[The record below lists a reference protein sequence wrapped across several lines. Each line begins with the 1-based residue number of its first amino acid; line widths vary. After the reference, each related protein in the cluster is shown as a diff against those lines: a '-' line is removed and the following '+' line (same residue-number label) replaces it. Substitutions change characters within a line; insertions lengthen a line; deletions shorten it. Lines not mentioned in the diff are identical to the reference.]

1 MSLWVRILPL
11 LLSMVLWV
19 VIVWLWPVQTTADLQ
34 VVAWVNISLLFVL
47 SMLLFSYGLRLFL
60 QRKEP
65 RPGSRL
71 RAKLVIGAVGM
82 LLIPS
87 GTLQIAANQMVEKG
101 MNVWFDVRV
110 DTLLDRAL
118 SLAQGFYARIDQDMR
133 HNLAEYMNDDGLLLD
148 VASLPAS
155 YRSLNARMTDML
167 RREGWQSIQ
176 LYDRNERLLAAVQAE
191 GLADFTPEAF
201 TEQALATLTLGRIR
215 SELFHMQNEEM
226 LVGYAP
232 IRIQQHTVALLKVK
246 TILPRDLIQHARA
259 VESDY
264 RTYKELERHRQ
275 SIRDTF
281 THAMLFI
288 TLIIVL
294 VVGLI
299 AVVFSRRL
307 TNPIGQLAEALKK
320 VTSGDL
326 NVSIPNAPDDEL
338 GELVHSFNRMA
349 LHMKQNVEAIEKAQL
364 DLSDALTSSRQR
376 QYVLETLLANLQSGV
391 LLLNEHGEIRLM
403 NQSLRELLSLDSNDW
418 VSGRNFADLSRGKLH
433 LVNEF
438 YDELSHQQNET
449 LQRELEITIQAE
461 KRHLLARGAR
471 LNATALSGFSG
482 YLLVLDD
489 VSQLAEA
496 QRHRAWSEVAQRLAH
511 EIKNPLTPIKLA
523 AERLQ
528 RRFRPQVD
536 NHDVFDSCT
545 HAIIAQVERLQR
557 LIADFSTLA
566 RLPKPHCKQVQ
577 CATFVQELRDLY
589 SAYPRVRVADM
600 PADLVCHCDA
610 DQVRQILINLMENA
624 LAATEQDQK
633 HIRLYLSH
641 DDEMVRFHIEDD
653 GDGIPED
660 VRQHMFEAYYSTK
673 STGSGL
679 GLSIAKRIADEHG
692 GDLSLLSYG
701 EPTHF
706 CLALPVR
713 APQEK
718 SVEQVL
724 EGV

>member
-1 MSLWVRILPL
+1 MSLWLKILPL
-11 LLSMVLWV
+11 LLSMALWM
-19 VIVWLWPVQTTADLQ
+19 VIVWLWPSNTTADLQ

-47 SMLLFSYGLRLFL
+47 SMLLFLYGMRLWLR
-60 QRKEP
+60 KEEP

-82 LLIPS
+82 LLIPA

-118 SLAQGFYARIDQDMR
+118 SLAQGFYGRIDQDMR
-133 HNLAEYMNDDGLLLD
+133 HNLAQYMDDDALLSD
-148 VASLPAS
+148 ISNLPGS
-155 YRSLNARMTDML
+155 YRSLNARMTDVL

-176 LYDRNERLLAAVQAE
+176 LYDRNERLVAAVQAE
-191 GLADFTPEAF
+191 GLSDFKPEAF
-201 TEQALATLTLGRIR
+201 TEQALVTLTMGRIS
-215 SELFHMQNEEM
+215 SELFNQQNEEM
-226 LVGYAP
+226 LIAYAP
-232 IRIQQHTVALLKVK
+232 IRIQQHIVALLKVK
-246 TILPRDLIQHARA
+246 TTLPTDLIQHARA

-275 SIRDTF
+275 SISDIF

-288 TLIIVL
+288 TLMIVM
-294 VVGLI
+294 VVGFV
-299 AVVFSRRL
+299 AVIFSRRL
-307 TNPIGQLAEALKK
+307 TSPVGQLAQALKK
-320 VTSGDL
+320 ITDGNLD
-326 NVSIPNAPDDEL
+326 VSIPNASDDEL
-338 GELVHSFNRMA
+338 GDLVHSFNRMA

-391 LLLNEHGEIRLM
+391 LLLNEHGEIQLM
-403 NQSLRELLSLDSNDW
+403 NQSLRELLILQPSDW
-418 VSGRNFADLSRGKLH
+418 TSGRNFADLSRGKLH
-433 LVNEF
+433 LVHDF
-438 YDELSHQQNET
+438 YNELSHQKNET
-449 LQRELEITIQAE
+449 LQRELEITIQGE

-471 LNATALSGFSG
+471 LSTSGLSGFSG
-482 YLLVLDD
+482 YLLLLDD

-528 RRFRPQVD
+528 RRFRSQVD
-536 NHDVFDSCT
+536 SHDVFDSCT

-600 PADLVCHCDA
+600 PAELSCHCDA
-610 DQVRQILINLMENA
+610 DQIRQILINLMENA
-624 LAATEQDQK
+624 LAATDDDQK

-641 DDEMVRFHIEDD
+641 GDGMVRFHIEDD
-653 GDGIPED
+653 GGGVPES
-660 VRQHMFEAYYSTK
+660 VREHMFEAYYSTK

-679 GLSIAKRIADEHG
+679 GLSIAKRIADEHD
-692 GDLSLLSYG
+692 GDLSLISSG
-701 EPTHF
+701 SPTHF
-706 CLALPVR
+706 CLTLPMQ

-718 SVEQVL
+718 STEKVQGET
-724 EGV
+724 

>member
-1 MSLWVRILPL
+1 MKLWVRILPL
-11 LLSMVLWV
+11 LLSVALWV
-19 VIVWLWPVQTTADLQ
+19 VIVWLWPSHTTPDLQ
-34 VVAWVNISLLFVL
+34 VVAWVNISLLFL
-47 SMLLFSYGLRLFL
+47 ISMLLFLYGMRLFL

-82 LLIPS
+82 LLIPA

-118 SLAQGFYARIDQDMR
+118 SLAQGFYGRIDQDMR
-133 HNLAEYMNDDGLLLD
+133 HNLSQYANDDALLSD
-148 VASLPAS
+148 IANLPMS
-155 YRSLNARMTDML
+155 YRSLNSRMVDVL
-167 RREGWQSIQ
+167 KREGWQSIQ
-176 LYDRNERLLAAVQAE
+176 LYDRNERLVAAVQSE
-191 GLADFTPEAF
+191 GLSDFIPEPF
-201 TEQALATLTLGRIR
+201 SEQAQLALTMGRIN
-215 SELFHMQNEEM
+215 SELVNLQNDEV
-226 LVGYAP
+226 LVAYAP
-232 IRIQQHTVALLKVK
+232 VRIQQRIVALLKIK
-246 TILPRDLIQHARA
+246 TVLPTGLIQNARA

-275 SIRDTF
+275 AIRDTF

-288 TLIIVL
+288 TLIIVM
-294 VVGLI
+294 VVGFI
-299 AVVFSRRL
+299 AVLFSRRL
-307 TNPIGQLAEALKK
+307 TSPVGQLAEALKK
-320 VTSGDL
+320 ITDGNLD
-326 NVSIPNAPDDEL
+326 VSIPNASDDEL
-338 GELVHSFNRMA
+338 GDLVHSFNRMA

-391 LLLNEHGEIRLM
+391 LLLNEHGEIRLI
-403 NQSLRELLSLDSNDW
+403 NQSLRELLVLQASDW
-418 VSGRNFADLSRGKLH
+418 VSGRDFSDLSRGKLH
-433 LVNEF
+433 LVHEF
-438 YDELSHQQNET
+438 YDELRHQNNET
-449 LQRELEITIQAE
+449 LQRELEVMVQGE

-471 LNATALSGFSG
+471 LNASGLSGFSG
-482 YLLVLDD
+482 YLLLLDD

-528 RRFRPQVD
+528 RRFRGQVD
-536 NHDVFDSCT
+536 NLDVFDSCT
-545 HAIIAQVERLQR
+545 HAIVAQVERLQR

-600 PADLVCHCDA
+600 PSDLPCHCDA

-624 LAATEQDQK
+624 LAATESERE

-641 DDEMVRFHIEDD
+641 DDDMVYFHIEDD
-653 GDGIPED
+653 GDGIPEA
-660 VRQHMFEAYYSTK
+660 VREHMFEAYYSTK

-692 GDLSLLSYG
+692 GDLLLVSSG
-701 EPTHF
+701 NPTHF
-706 CLALPVR
+706 CLTLPVQEPEIKSAER
-713 APQEK
+713 A
-718 SVEQVL
+718 L
-724 EGV
+724 EGT

>member
-11 LLSMVLWV
+11 LLSIALWV
-19 VIVWLWPVQTTADLQ
+19 VIAWLWPSHTSPDLQ
-34 VVAWVNISLLFVL
+34 VVAWVNISLLSAL
-47 SMLLFSYGLRLFL
+47 SVLLFLYGMKLFL

-71 RAKLVIGAVGM
+71 RAKLVIGMVGM
-82 LLIPS
+82 LLIPA
-87 GTLQIAANQMVEKG
+87 GALQIAANQMVEKG

-118 SLAQGFYARIDQDMR
+118 SLAQGFYSRIDQDMR
-133 HNLAEYMNDDGLLLD
+133 HNLEQYMNDDALLSD
-148 VASLPAS
+148 IANLPGS
-155 YRSLNARMTDML
+155 YRSLNTRMMDVL
-167 RREGWQSIQ
+167 KREGWQSIQ
-176 LYDRNERLLAAVQAE
+176 LYDRNERLIAAVQAE
-191 GLADFTPEAF
+191 GLSDFKPEAF
-201 TEQALATLTLGRIR
+201 TEQALVTLTMGRIS
-215 SELFHMQNEEM
+215 SELFNIQNEEM
-226 LVGYAP
+226 LIAYAP
-232 IRIQQHTVALLKVK
+232 IRIHQHIVALLKVK
-246 TILPRDLIQHARA
+246 TVLPTGLIQHARA

-275 SIRDTF
+275 SIRDIF

-288 TLIIVL
+288 TLVIVL
-294 VVGLI
+294 VVGFI
-299 AVVFSRRL
+299 AVAFARRL
-307 TNPIGQLAEALKK
+307 TSPIGQLAHALKK
-320 VTSGDL
+320 ITDGNLD
-326 NVSIPNAPDDEL
+326 VSIPNASDDEL
-338 GELVHSFNRMA
+338 GDLVHSFNRMA
-349 LHMKQNVEAIEKAQL
+349 LHMKQNVEALEKAQV

-403 NQSLRELLSLDSNDW
+403 NQSLRELLILQPNEW

-433 LVNEF
+433 LVHDF

-449 LQRELEITIQAE
+449 LQRELEITIQGE
-461 KRHLLARGAR
+461 KRHILARGAR
-471 LNATALSGFSG
+471 LNGSGLSGFSG
-482 YLLVLDD
+482 YLLLLDD

-528 RRFRPQVD
+528 RRFRSQVD

-545 HAIIAQVERLQR
+545 HAIIGQVERLQR
-557 LIADFSTLA
+557 LVADFSTLA
-566 RLPKPHCKQVQ
+566 RLPKPHCKSVQ

-589 SAYPRVRVADM
+589 SAYSRVRVADM
-600 PADLVCHCDA
+600 PTDLSCHCDA

-624 LAATEQDQK
+624 LAATEDEQQ

-641 DDEMVRFHIEDD
+641 DNEMVRFHIEDD
-653 GDGIPED
+653 GAGIPEA
-660 VRQHMFEAYYSTK
+660 VREHMFEAYYSTK

-679 GLSIAKRIADEHG
+679 GLSIAKRIADEHA
-692 GDLSLLSYG
+692 GDLSLVSSSS
-701 EPTHF
+701 PTHF
-706 CLALPVR
+706 CLALPMHP
-713 APQEK
+713 PQEK
-718 SVEQVL
+718 IIKKVQE
-724 EGV
+724 EI

>member
-1 MSLWVRILPL
+1 MSLWVKILPL
-11 LLSMVLWV
+11 LLSTALWAL
-19 VIVWLWPVQTTADLQ
+19 IVWLWPSHTNADLQ
-34 VVAWVNISLLFVL
+34 VVAWANISLLFIL
-47 SMLLFSYGLRLFL
+47 SMLLFSYGMKLIL
-60 QRKEP
+60 QKKEP

-82 LLIPS
+82 LLIPA

-118 SLAQGFYARIDQDMR
+118 SLAQGFYGRIDQDMQN
-133 HNLAEYMNDDGLLLD
+133 NLAQYMNDDALLAD
-148 VASLPAS
+148 IANLPAS
-155 YRSLNARMTDML
+155 YRSLNARMMEVL

-191 GLADFTPEAF
+191 GLSDFKPEAF
-201 TEQALATLTLGRIR
+201 TEQALVTLAMGRIS
-215 SELFHMQNEEM
+215 SELSNSQNEEI
-226 LVGYAP
+226 LIAYAP
-232 IRIQQHTVALLKVK
+232 IRIDQHTVALLKVK
-246 TILPRDLIQHARA
+246 TILPAGLIQHARA

-275 SIRDTF
+275 SIRDIF

-288 TLIIVL
+288 TLLIVL
-294 VVGLI
+294 VVGFV
-299 AVVFSRRL
+299 AVLFSRRL
-307 TNPIGQLAEALKK
+307 TSPVGQLAQALKK
-320 VTSGDL
+320 ITDGNLD
-326 NVSIPNAPDDEL
+326 VSIPNTSDDEL
-338 GELVHSFNRMA
+338 GDLVLSFNRMA

-391 LLLNEHGEIRLM
+391 LLLNKHGEIHLM
-403 NQSLRELLSLDSNDW
+403 NQSLRELLVLQANDW
-418 VSGRNFADLSRGKLH
+418 TRGRNFSDLSRGKLH
-433 LVNEF
+433 LVHDF
-438 YDELSHQQNET
+438 YNELSHQKNET
-449 LQRELEITIQAE
+449 LQRELEVTIQG
-461 KRHLLARGAR
+461 KKCHLLARGAR
-471 LNATALSGFSG
+471 LKASGLSGFSG
-482 YLLVLDD
+482 YLLLLDD

-523 AERLQ
+523 TERLQ
-528 RRFRPQVD
+528 RRFRSQVD

-545 HAIIAQVERLQR
+545 HAVIAQVERLQR

-600 PADLVCHCDA
+600 RADLSCYCDA

-624 LAATEQDQK
+624 LAATEDEQK
-633 HIRLYLSH
+633 HIRLYLTQ
-641 DDEMVRFHIEDD
+641 DDDMVRFHIEDD
-653 GDGIPED
+653 ADGIPES
-660 VRQHMFEAYYSTK
+660 VCEHIFEAYYSTK
-673 STGSGL
+673 SEGSGL

-692 GDLSLLSYG
+692 GSLSLESSRN
-701 EPTHF
+701 PTHF
-706 CLALPVR
+706 CLALPMQ
-713 APQEK
+713 APQENAMK
-718 SVEQVL
+718 KVTE
-724 EGV
+724 EI